1 MDRQAKK
8 GNTLLD
14 DVNSKIGTLSKFIND
29 PELYNRLNHTLGSVD
44 KITSRMESG
53 QGTLGLLSTDKT
65 LYSNLS
71 ESIKS
76 LREFLVEFRKN
87 PKKYLT
93 VHVKIF

>member
-1 MDRQAKK
+1 VQWPWKLSI
-8 GNTLLD
+8 GN
-14 DVNSKIGTLSKFIND
+14 NSWVGTD
-29 PELYNRLNHTLGSVD
+29 AELYNRLNHTLGSVD

-71 ESIKS
+71 ESMKS
-76 LREFLVEFRKN
+76 LREFLVEFRRN

>member
-1 MDRQAKK
+1 
-8 GNTLLD
+8 LLD
-14 DVNSKIGTLSKFIND
+14 DVNSGKGTLSKLIND

-71 ESIKS
+71 ESMKS